1 MAAMALHALPPV
13 ERLELASVRL
23 PESHPADSR
32 GGPVPVYGYLIRHPD
47 GPIVVDTGVGHGND
61 FIDEAYRPERVGLA
75 EALNA
80 FEVELAEVVAVV
92 NSHLHFDHCGQN
104 GQLYGGHARFYVQSA
119 EVASV
124 ANDPFYTVSEWALGP
139 RDTRIELDGDEVIA
153 EGVSVLATPGHTLGH
168 QSVVIEAE
176 GHRVVIGAQVV
187 WRADEFDDE
196 VASAANVDPVEELQ
210 MAAVESIRRLKALA
224 PLVVHFSHC
233 QPRRRPG

>member
-1 MAAMALHALPPV
+1 MALHALPRV
-13 ERLELASVRL
+13 ERLPLAFVRL
-23 PESHPADSR
+23 PESHPAASR
-32 GGPVPVYGYLIRHPD
+32 GDPVPVYGYLIRHPD

-61 FIDEAYRPERVGLA
+61 FIDEAYRPERLGLA

-80 FEVELAEVVAVV
+80 FQVDVADVVAVV

-104 GQLYGGHARFYVQSA
+104 GQLYGGRTRFYVQRA
-119 EVASV
+119 EVDSV
-124 ANDPFYTVSEWALGP
+124 TADPFYTVAEWALGP

-153 EGVSVLATPGHTLGH
+153 EGVRVLATPGHTVGH
-168 QSVVIEAE
+168 QSVVIEGA

-187 WRADEFDDE
+187 WHADEFDDE

-210 MAAVESIRRLKALA
+210 TAAIESIRRLKALA
-224 PLVVHFSHC
+224 PRVVHFSHC